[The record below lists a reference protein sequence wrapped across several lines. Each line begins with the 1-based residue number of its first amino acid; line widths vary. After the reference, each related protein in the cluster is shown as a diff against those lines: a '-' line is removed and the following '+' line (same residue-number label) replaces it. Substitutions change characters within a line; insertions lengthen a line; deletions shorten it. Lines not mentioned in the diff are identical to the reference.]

1 MSDKPSDAWLNSYLQ
16 RMAAREH
23 ECSPIFCPK
32 TILLE
37 FLNNKATQCL
47 VFSDIGD

>member
-16 RMAAREH
+16 RMANREH
-23 ECSPIFCPK
+23 ECSPIFRPK
-32 TILLE
+32 TVSLE

-47 VFSDIGD
+47 VFCDIGD